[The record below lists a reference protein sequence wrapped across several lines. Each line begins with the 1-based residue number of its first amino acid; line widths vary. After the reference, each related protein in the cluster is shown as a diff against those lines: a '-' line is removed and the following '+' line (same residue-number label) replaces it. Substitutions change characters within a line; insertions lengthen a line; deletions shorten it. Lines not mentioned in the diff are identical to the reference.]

1 MKSIE
6 KESNYIKGVVS
17 SGIRLLSID
26 VYKGLMIAFAIFI
39 NATSYFQYSPIWNKG
54 SELYGLTYVD
64 LFGPFF
70 LFALTMT
77 FATSYHRRLE
87 KIGKIRTY
95 KHFLRRFSLY
105 ILIGFLITLEIEP
118 SGITLRW
125 GTLQMLG
132 IAGIFLLLTINIRTK
147 IKIILSFGL
156 IIFHQIVNLQLFL
169 PYIIGIPHGGIP
181 GLLSWFSFA
190 LIASVLNEYF
200 MKTKNMLIYGI
211 TGVSF
216 FVLGLIMNL
225 LITISR
231 QLLNTTFISICLGLS
246 IVVYLLL
253 FEIFE
258 NLTHKYQWIKREK
271 YLSVLGKN
279 TLFLYILQS
288 FFKYISYFLLPI
300 DTLPFIFFSF
310 GILMVSLNF
319 LLAYSLDRYQ
329 IYLVV

>member
-6 KESNYIKGVVS
+6 KESNYFKDVGS
-17 SGIRLLSID
+17 SVRRLLSID

-77 FATSYHRRLE
+77 FATSYRHRLE
-87 KIGKIRTY
+87 NFGKIRTY
-95 KHFLRRFSLY
+95 RHFLRRFSLY
-105 ILIGFLITLEIEP
+105 ILIGFLITIQIEP
-118 SGITLRW
+118 SGIRLRW

-132 IAGIFLLLTINIRTK
+132 MTGIFLLFTIKIKTQ
-147 IKIILSFGL
+147 IKIILSIGL
-156 IIFHQIVNLQLFL
+156 IVIHQIIDLHIF
-169 PYIIGIPHGGIP
+169 PSYIIGNPHGGIF

-190 LIASVLNEYF
+190 LIASMLNEYF
-200 MKTKNMLIYGI
+200 MKTKNVFLYGI

-216 FVLGLIMNL
+216 FVLGMIMNSF
-225 LITISR
+225 ITISR
-231 QLLNTTFISICLGLS
+231 QLLNITFISICLGLS
-246 IVVYLLL
+246 IVVFLLI
-253 FEIFE
+253 FETFE
-258 NLTHKYQWIKREK
+258 NLTQKFQWLKEEK
-271 YLSVLGKN
+271 FLSVLGKN

-288 FFKYISYFLLPI
+288 FFKYIPYILLPI
-300 DTLPFIFFSF
+300 DTIPFIFFSF
-310 GILMVSLNF
+310 GILMVLLNF
-319 LLAYSLDRYQ
+319 LLAYYLDQFQ